1 MFYIFPKAV
10 PVDIC
15 NQIIKDC
22 KQNILEEATVIDFE
36 NDGNLRKTSVNF
48 ISDKNN
54 KINELAWNFLREANE
69 KQFHYDLKYFQPI
82 QFAEYSLGAF
92 YNWHQ
97 DQGGPDSSNEI
108 RKLSLTLVLSDP
120 NSFKGCNL
128 EFYSGNRPIKD
139 MGKISGEQIKKDIQ
153 SQGTAVVFDSS
164 DWHRVWPPITEGV
177 RHSIVCW
184 TIGPNFK

>member
-15 NQIIKDC
+15 NQTIKDC

-128 EFYSGNRPIKD
+128 AD
-139 MGKISGEQIKKDIQ
+139 
-153 SQGTAVVFDSS
+153 
-164 DWHRVWPPITEGV
+164 RVYILQF
-177 RHSIVCW
+177 SY
-184 TIGPNFK
+184 